1 MSGVLEHKLQ
11 GSAVLVKAFSGGG
24 SGWGESHQDSRGRL
38 LKPLGAI
45 CTGQSEL
52 IRLGRNATETS
63 KQPLRSVQEVL
74 RMCAH
79 LLDWGRRV

>member
-24 SGWGESHQDSRGRL
+24 SGWGEKVTKIPEAG